1 MRSSMM
7 VSNCCGALF
16 YEPGWPDND
25 ICSCCREH
33 ADAIDEEEPSIVVLE
48 MPEIPPPETGTEEEE

>member
-1 MRSSMM
+1 MRSSMK
-7 VSNCCGALF
+7 VSNCCGATF
-16 YEPGWPDND
+16 YEPGYPDND
-25 ICSCCREH
+25 ICSCCSEH